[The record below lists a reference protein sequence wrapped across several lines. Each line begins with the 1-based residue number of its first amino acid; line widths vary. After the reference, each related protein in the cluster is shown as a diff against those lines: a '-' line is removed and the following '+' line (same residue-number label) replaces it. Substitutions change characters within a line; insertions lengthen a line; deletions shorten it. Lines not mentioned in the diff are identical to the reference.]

1 MPASGGKIKTRLS
14 LRSVN
19 LWPTMASSNIIVIT
33 PHMAQPV
40 TKATAVPRP
49 APDLK
54 IAAITGKAI

>member
-1 MPASGGKIKTRLS
+1 
-14 LRSVN
+14 
-19 LWPTMASSNIIVIT
+19 MASSNIIVIT